1 MTMAR
6 ARTCP
11 PLTRSPTLIF
21 TTLPRSLLSIGR
33 SNNARSRLTLLFGLP
48 LAVLLISTGPG
59 GIVKAPRLNRVVGS
73 IIDAFRS
80 TPFIILLVAL
90 IPFTRLVVGTS
101 IGLWAAVVPLTVSAT
116 AFFAR
121 IAEVGLGEIDQG
133 LVEAAQPMGARR
145 WQIVWNVLLPEGMP
159 SIIGGFTV
167 TLVAM
172 PRWGRLAEEASAI
185 WLFDM
190 ATSGSIPR

>member
-1 MTMAR
+1 MAR

>member
-167 TLVAM
+167 ALVAM